1 MVLHEPEGRE
11 LKKRL
16 YMTRQGGNSIDSA
29 ESMWYNQN
37 EKMCLSG
44 EDVE

>member
-16 YMTRQGGNSIDSA
+16 YMTRQRGNSIDSV

-37 EKMCLSG
+37 EKVCLSG